1 MGPRRSG
8 ARLWTRSRCCVLVPA
23 GATADVAATVV
34 GSPPRTRP
42 RDDGGGPAAGPLPPP
57 RRRPQGDRGDATPS
71 SVVGTRMGRRRV
83 TAGLPPPL
91 TRLRGARWG
100 GPSARTSPLRTRPRG
115 DRVDATT
122 LISHRCSRCGQGLRT
137 QGGVGGRRRCGQGR
151 VALRQAG
158 GGGHRNASADLAA
171 GSDAGDAGLRDLV
184 RRGDE
189 DTGLTSRNWLR
200 GGRVAAAVNLA
211 AGTPPP
217 LRRPRGDIGNATSS
231 SAGEKRTRGR
241 Q

>member
-1 MGPRRSG
+1 MATDAAAADKASG
-8 ARLWTRSRCCVLVPA
+8 R
-23 GATADVAATVV
+23 
-34 GSPPRTRP
+34 
-42 RDDGGGPAAGPLPPP
+42 GGGC
-57 RRRPQGDRGDATPS
+57 GDA
-71 SVVGTRMGRRRV
+71 
-83 TAGLPPPL
+83 A
-91 TRLRGARWG
+91 A
-100 GPSARTSPLRTRPRG
+100 A
-115 DRVDATT
+115 DKA
-122 LISHRCSRCGQGLRT
+122 
-137 QGGVGGRRRCGQGR
+137 
-151 VALRQAG
+151 ALRQAG